1 MSQARRRRE
10 LDSLDVH
17 VGNTPE
23 KTVNAAG
30 MNCRLSRIRRTGRLF
45 IFQSILNTGLFQI
58 RVACGGRQ
66 DRGTGVQELMP
77 DSFLGS
83 ISSWP

>member
-1 MSQARRRRE
+1 ME
-10 LDSLDVH
+10 GLEVH

-30 MNCRLSRIRRTGRLF
+30 MNCRLWRISRAGRLF

-83 ISSWP
+83 ISSLP